1 MTITCVNITKSLK
14 KVSIK
19 YEMQQFQQT
28 IPPVERGLNV
38 PSESPEKA
46 VVSLPLKVGSSDRNR
61 ETQLV
66 SWVEERFEN

>member
-1 MTITCVNITKSLK
+1 
-14 KVSIK
+14 
-19 YEMQQFQQT
+19 MQQFQQT
-28 IPPVERGLNV
+28 TPPVERGLNV